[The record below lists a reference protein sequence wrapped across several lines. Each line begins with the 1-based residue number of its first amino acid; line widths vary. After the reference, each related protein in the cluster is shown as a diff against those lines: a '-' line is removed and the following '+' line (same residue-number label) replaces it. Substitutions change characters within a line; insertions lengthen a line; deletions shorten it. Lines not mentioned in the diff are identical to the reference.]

1 MFRFDERCPRRPRI
15 LWFAASIWLVALPA
29 TVSAQAEG
37 GLYIAGDGFSFQAAA
52 DQGMAK
58 NPRGRRFFLLSLP
71 PETAALARTAA
82 RPLAAVRER
91 VVAAN
96 GVLFVCQRDVDNGSL
111 DLSLLVPEVIAV
123 RGWPSPGSPQI
134 PKGQRYF
141 PDENPAV
148 LPKAN
153 NSLRRLRTTCS

>member
-1 MFRFDERCPRRPRI
+1 MFRFAERCPRRAPI
-15 LWFAASIWLVALPA
+15 IWFAASICCVALPA
-29 TVSAQAEG
+29 TVFAQSQG
-37 GLYIAGDGFSFQAAA
+37 GLYIAGEGFSFQAAA
-52 DQGMAK
+52 EQGMAK

-71 PETAALARTAA
+71 PETVALSRTAA
-82 RPLAAVRER
+82 GPLAAVRDR

-96 GVLFVCQRDVDNGSL
+96 GVLFVCQRDVDNGNI

-123 RGWPSPGSPQI
+123 RGWPEPGSTQI

-148 LPKAN
+148 LPRAN
-153 NSLRRLRTTCS
+153 DSLRRLRTTCS